1 MDAHTIDEL
10 ADTIFTAIEDGDIDR
25 LRSLWAD
32 DVEVWHN
39 TDGIAQTK
47 DESLAIINWM
57 VRQTTSI
64 EYRDVRRTIGD
75 SGFAQHH
82 VLHLTFDEGE
92 PVDVP
97 TAIFVE
103 FRDDHVVRVDEY
115 LDSAHATAAFVR

>member
-47 DESLAIINWM
+47 DQSIAIINWM
-57 VRQTTSI
+57 VRQTASI
-64 EYRDVRRTIGD
+64 EYRDIRRTIGD
-75 SGFAQHH
+75 SGFAQRH
-82 VLHLTFDEGE
+82 VLHLTFDDGE
-92 PVDVP
+92 SVDVP
-97 TAIFVE
+97 TAIFAE
-103 FRDDHVVRVDEY
+103 FREGQVVRIDEY

>member
-10 ADTIFTAIEDGDIDR
+10 AETIFTAIEDGDIDR
-25 LRSLWAD
+25 LRTLWAD

-47 DESLAIINWM
+47 DQSIAIINWM
-57 VRQTTSI
+57 VRQTASI
-64 EYRDVRRTIGD
+64 EYRDIRRTIGD

-82 VLHLTFDEGE
+82 VLHLTFDDGE

-97 TAIFVE
+97 TAIFAE
-103 FRDDHVVRVDEY
+103 FRDGQVVRIDEY